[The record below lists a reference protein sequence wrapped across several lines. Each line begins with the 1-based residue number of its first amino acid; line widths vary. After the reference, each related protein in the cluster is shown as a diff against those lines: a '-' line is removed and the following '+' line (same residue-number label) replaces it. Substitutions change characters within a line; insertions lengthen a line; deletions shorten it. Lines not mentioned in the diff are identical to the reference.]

1 MCPRVGYKLG
11 VFVERPCAKGEAPG
25 VGAGDLND
33 IEPIVGDSVACDVE
47 IVDAEVL
54 ILVDDTLCNP
64 YKLRWYGGQ
73 LLSPLLIG
81 ANTILS

>member
-1 MCPRVGYKLG
+1 
-11 VFVERPCAKGEAPG
+11 
-25 VGAGDLND
+25 
-33 IEPIVGDSVACDVE
+33 VE